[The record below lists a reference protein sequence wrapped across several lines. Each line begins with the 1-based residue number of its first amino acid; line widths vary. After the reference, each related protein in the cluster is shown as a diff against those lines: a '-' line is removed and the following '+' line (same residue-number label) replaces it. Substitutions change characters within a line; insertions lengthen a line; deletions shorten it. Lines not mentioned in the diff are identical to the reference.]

1 MENETTLGGYPI
13 HPACGMLPMMPPE
26 AIAELAQ
33 DIRRHGQQQPIWLY
47 DGQLL
52 DGRNRLEACLLAGVE
67 PEVHTWTGDDPVRWV
82 LSLNFHR
89 RHLTDGQKAVV
100 GARAE
105 ALIAE
110 REATLR
116 AASERAARDAVAAE
130 AEAATASDGAGDD
143 ATEVRS
149 GSPETEPLRAPVQ
162 VRPEDMKRARTSA
175 AALVNVSE
183 RAIAKGRHL
192 LERAVPSLV
201 DAVERGLVPMSAA
214 STVAELAPEVQERV
228 VGGGEGAVR
237 DEARRIRAE
246 RASGKPTVVAALRRL
261 EESLPILRLDK
272 AADGRW
278 RFEGTSPDLDEAL
291 VTEGR
296 SIREALAS
304 ACQELDRL
312 GVE

>member
-1 MENETTLGGYPI
+1 MEDEQTLGGYPI

-47 DGQLL
+47 EGRLL
-52 DGRNRLEACLLAGVE
+52 DGRNRLEACLMAGVE
-67 PEVHTWTGDDPVRWV
+67 PDVRAWDGDDPVRWV

-110 REATLR
+110 REAHLR
-116 AASERAARDAVAAE
+116 EVTERAARAARAEVAPD
-130 AEAATASDGAGDD
+130 EAAAGEAPPADD
-143 ATEVRS
+143 E
-149 GSPETEPLRAPVQ
+149 APAGPAQ
-162 VRPEDMKRARTSA
+162 VRPEDIKRARTSA

-201 DAVERGLVPMSAA
+201 DAVERGIVPMSAA

-228 VGGGEGAVR
+228 VGGGEEAVR

-261 EESLPILRLDK
+261 EETLPILRIDK

-278 RFEGTSPDLDEAL
+278 RFEGTSPDLAEAL
-291 VTEGR
+291 LTEGR

-312 GVE
+312 GLD